1 MSNKITVRLLIAAS
15 VLMLHA
21 GGVFAFMKLWPYA
34 ALLGAGS
41 LGCLMGAAGFKTKR
55 MNNALFGKTSA
66 RSISGRI
73 LTEDTR

>member
-1 MSNKITVRLLIAAS
+1 MDNKVAVRLLIAAS

-41 LGCLMGAAGFKTKR
+41 LGCLVGAVNFKNQGDK
-55 MNNALFGKTSA
+55 
-66 RSISGRI
+66 
-73 LTEDTR
+73 

>member
-34 ALLGAGS
+34 ARLGAGS
-41 LGCLMGAAGFKTKR
+41 LGCLMGAAGFKNQKD
-55 MNNALFGKTSA
+55 
-66 RSISGRI
+66 
-73 LTEDTR
+73 E